1 MSGISVGRESR
12 FHRLT
17 GLRIVPQR
25 PFAAT
30 LAVAAC
36 LVAVSGWVI
45 LLDAVLFRSHVRP
58 EYLASLQG
66 PLGAHVALYAILAA
80 VEEVKVRL
88 VLMTLLAALAVRL
101 RGRLAAGAAIAII
114 LAAQLASVGALV
126 IDDPLYAAL
135 RFWLVGSVWGWL
147 YWRHGWLAAL
157 AGHVLAHPVL
167 DPLLRLALAA

>member
-1 MSGISVGRESR
+1 MAGTSVRRDSR
-12 FHRLT
+12 FYRLT

-30 LAVAAC
+30 LAVAGCVA
-36 LVAVSGWVI
+36 AVSAWVV
-45 LLDAVLFRSHVRP
+45 LVDAVLFRSHVRP

-66 PLGAHVALYAILAA
+66 PLSAHLALYATLAA
-80 VEEVKVRL
+80 NEEVKVRL
-88 VLMTLLAALAVRL
+88 VLMSMLAALAVRF
-101 RGRLAAGAAIAII
+101 RGRLSVGAAIAII
-114 LAAQLASVGALV
+114 LLSQLASVGPIV
-126 IDDPLYAAL
+126 IDDPLYGAL
-135 RFWLVGSVWGWL
+135 RFWLVGSIWGWL